1 MSKRIVGEERWKMAK
16 EILSG
21 CIQKAWFIGSFGKH
35 YISIINII
43 HHPFWGPPIFGNTHR
58 YIYIYIYMYVNI
70 YIYSIYIPG
79 TCLSFVLGVEPSQ
92 KKAQTPIKTAGSFG
106 FEVYMQT

>member
-58 YIYIYIYMYVNI
+58 YIYMYVNI
-70 YIYSIYIPG
+70 YIYIVFTYLEPVCPLFWGLNPPKRRPKLQSKQPGHLGSRYI
-79 TCLSFVLGVEPSQ
+79 CKHE
-92 KKAQTPIKTAGSFG
+92 I
-106 FEVYMQT
+106 